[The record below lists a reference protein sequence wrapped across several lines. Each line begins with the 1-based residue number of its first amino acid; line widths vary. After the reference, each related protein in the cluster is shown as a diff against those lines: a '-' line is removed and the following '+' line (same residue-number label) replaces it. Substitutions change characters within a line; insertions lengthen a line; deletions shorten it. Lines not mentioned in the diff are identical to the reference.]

1 MRNALVVGLVA
12 LAACGQPAP
21 AAAPAAPVAN
31 TAPADP
37 EPVPSLAVVV
47 VVDRSGSMQG
57 MKLETTREAIRHL
70 ASVLPADAELG
81 VIAFD
86 TEPIVLVPLTTDP
99 QLIASGLHRL
109 EAGGGTN
116 FYSGLVAGGELVAT
130 SSATVR
136 HVIFLSDGE
145 APSQGVEDAARAIR
159 ASGAT
164 VSTVGIPEADQQL
177 LDLIAQ
183 RGGGRAIS
191 LPDVG
196 GLSFALEHELDYV
209 IGR

>member
-1 MRNALVVGLVA
+1 MVGLVV
-12 LAACGQPAP
+12 LGACGTPAP
-21 AAAPAAPVAN
+21 GAPPGPLANTTAAPAAPDVQ
-31 TAPADP
+31 
-37 EPVPSLAVVV
+37 LALVM

-86 TEPIVLVPLTTDP
+86 TEPTVLVPLTTDP
-99 QLIASGLHRL
+99 QLIASGLDRL

-159 ASGAT
+159 DSGAT

-177 LDLIAQ
+177 LDRIAQ
-183 RGGGRAIS
+183 VGGGRALS
-191 LPDVG
+191 LPDVAA
-196 GLSFALEHELDYV
+196 LSQALEHELGYV